1 MNSSKKFF
9 LLTTVICLLPMIFG
23 IAVCGKVPA
32 EIPMKWYSDGSVG
45 QYMPKEVTI
54 FGLPLFLAVI
64 NGVVHFAIN
73 TDPKKANIGS
83 SLKMIGK
90 WICPLASLI
99 AVPCAL
105 LYGMGYRVPMERVIP
120 IVIGI
125 AFVAAGNYFPKSRRN
140 YTVGIKIPWTLNSD
154 ENWKKTHHLAAYM
167 WMISGVLIILMAI
180 LPGGFLYVGLP
191 AAILLMAFVPIVYSY
206 LLYRKGI

>member
-1 MNSSKKFF
+1 
-9 LLTTVICLLPMIFG
+9 
-23 IAVCGKVPA
+23 
-32 EIPMKWYSDGSVG
+32 MKWYSDGSVG

-90 WICPLASLI
+90 WICPLVSLI

-105 LYGMGYRVPMERVIP
+105 LYGMGYRVPMDRVIP